1 MSVSTKGHLV
11 PNLILAIVYAIL
23 GIATLELGETGGVEL
38 RRVIWAAS
46 GVAVTAAL
54 LFPYRLWWGAG
65 IGGAAATLLTG
76 DAPLMVAGTGL
87 ANGLEV
93 FLTVQLLRRVRFD
106 NAMERV
112 TDILA
117 LILLGSGVAA
127 LAGALISVFSLAAS
141 GGAPV
146 GALPRVTLMW
156 WLTHAIG
163 IVVLTP
169 VGLRLGR
176 LRPSLARGPWLELLA
191 VLAGVAVSTWL
202 PFAAES
208 HAFVARLFFLPFPF
222 LLWAAVRLGV
232 GTAALGA
239 LLASLGAIVAAVR
252 NTGPFAI
259 GTPNDILTLT
269 WLFTNVV
276 MIATL
281 IASALVLRVEQARA
295 AHEEGEARLQAVL
308 DSAGEGIV
316 VTDASRVVTHVNRAV
331 GEMWPDA
338 GAAPRLHAGVDTALA
353 TLVERSASPAVRDLL
368 LSPPTAAGRGDTVE
382 WQDGR
387 VWEVQVRRLAEPA
400 GAHARPEEATAG
412 DAPPPG
418 VVWSFRDVTERRRAE
433 EERRQLQAQLLHGQ
447 KLESLGVM
455 AGGIAHDFNNLL
467 MAMRAR
473 ADLIDDL
480 EELDPEVREDVEA
493 ILRIIDQAAALCRQM
508 LVYAGRGAIEVRT
521 VDISSIARDIPELLR
536 VSVSRQVGL
545 ALDLSAERLWVSGD
559 ATQLRQVALNL
570 VTNASDAVEAT
581 RRGGSVTVST
591 RRKVLTRDWIARASI
606 GSDAPVGEYCVL
618 EVSDDGIGMSADTAR
633 QMFDPFFSSKG
644 TGRGLG
650 LSSVMG
656 VVRRHRGV
664 LHVESRE
671 GSGSRFAVAL
681 PATGAP
687 DDVAEE
693 ATAVPEALAL
703 GGRTILVVDDDDEV
717 RQAVTRMLERW
728 RMTVRQAADGDQA
741 LDVLASD
748 AGAGIDLVLLD
759 LTMPRRSGPATLTEM
774 RARGITTPV
783 IIASGYS
790 AEAVPEADRGAPFVQ
805 KPFRG
810 DELRR
815 AIANLLQPT

>member
-1 MSVSTKGHLV
+1 MSVGTRRALV
-11 PNLILAIVYAIL
+11 PNLLLAVTYAIL
-23 GIATLELGETGGVEL
+23 GIATLALGETGGVEL

-65 IGGAAATLLTG
+65 VGGAVATLLSG
-76 DAPLMVAGTGL
+76 DGALMVVGTGL

-93 FLTVQLLRRVRFD
+93 YLSVQLLRRVKFD
-106 NAMERV
+106 TAMERV
-112 TDILA
+112 TDILG
-117 LILLGSGVAA
+117 LILLGSGAAA
-127 LAGALISVFSLAAS
+127 LLAALLSVFALAVS
-141 GGAPV
+141 GGVPV
-146 GALPRVTLMW
+146 GALPRVALMW

-169 VGLRLGR
+169 VGLRLRRVR
-176 LRPSLARGPWLELLA
+176 LPLAAAPVLELLA

-202 PFAAES
+202 PFAAPADS
-208 HAFVARLFFLPFPF
+208 VLARLFFLPFPF

-232 GTAALGA
+232 GTAAVGA
-239 LLASLGAIVAAVR
+239 LLTSLGAIVGAVR

-259 GTPNDILTLT
+259 GTPNDTLTLT

-281 IASALVLRVEQARA
+281 IASALVRRVEQARS
-295 AHEEGEARLQAVL
+295 AHEAGEARLQAVL

-316 VTDASRVVTHVNRAV
+316 VTDASRVVTHVNPAV
-331 GEMWPDA
+331 EAMWPDA
-338 GAAPRLHAGVDTALA
+338 AAAPRLHEGVDAALA
-353 TLVERSASPAVRDLL
+353 ALAQRAASPAARDLL
-368 LSPPTAAGRGDTVE
+368 LPAPTDAGRGDTVVLH
-382 WQDGR
+382 DAR
-387 VWEVQVRRLAEPA
+387 VWEVQVRRLSGAPPDVAPRDDAAPGDATPA
-400 GAHARPEEATAG
+400 GM
-412 DAPPPG
+412 
-418 VVWSFRDVTERRRAE
+418 VWSFRDVTERRRAE
-433 EERRQLQAQLLHGQ
+433 EERQQLQAQLLHGQ

-480 EELDPEVREDVEA
+480 DDLDPEVREDVEA

-545 ALDLSAERLWVSGD
+545 TLDLSAERLWVSGD
-559 ATQLRQVALNL
+559 ETQLRQVALNL
-570 VTNASDAVEAT
+570 VANASDAVEAT
-581 RRGGSVTVST
+581 RRAGSVRVTT
-591 RRKVLTRDWIARASI
+591 RRKVLTREWIARAAI
-606 GSDAPVGEYCVL
+606 GSDASVGEYCVL
-618 EVSDDGIGMSADTAR
+618 EVKDDGIGMSPDTVR

-664 LHVESRE
+664 LLVESRE
-671 GSGSRFAVAL
+671 GEGSRFVVAI
-681 PATGAP
+681 PAIGAP
-687 DDVAEE
+687 DDLPE
-693 ATAVPEALAL
+693 AAAAVPEAQAL

-728 RMTVRQAADGDQA
+728 RMSVHQAADGDQA
-741 LDVLASD
+741 LALLGSPVGPAIDV
-748 AGAGIDLVLLD
+748 VLLD

-774 RARGITTPV
+774 RARGLVTPV

-790 AEAVPEADRGAPFVQ
+790 AEAVPEPDREAPFVQ

-815 AIANLLQPT
+815 VIASVLQPA